1 MNPGR
6 TSRFTGR
13 RTVVLL
19 TLLGA
24 GLVLLAG
31 TRTWATVTVDGAL
44 PGLTTLT
51 LTGGRAAP
59 ALIPVALAAAAGAIV
74 LATSAR
80 IARLAVAVGLV
91 LAGAAVAVN
100 AARFAVDPDG
110 AAGAAVSANL
120 GVFDDGSS
128 RANGRSAIL
137 YGSSDVN
144 FTVWPW
150 VAVVGGGLIL
160 LVGVLTMIGGRGWSG
175 PSRRYERAAGPGA
188 VPGDSPVPT
197 DRTDPTHPSD
207 VVAGQRSAAVTVGR
221 TGSSADTPA
230 ATWDAL
236 SRGEDP
242 TSSPEEPT

>member
-6 TSRFTGR
+6 TSRLTGR

-31 TRTWATVTVDGAL
+31 TRTWATVKVDGAL

-80 IARLAVAVGLV
+80 IARFAVAAGLV
-91 LAGAAVAVN
+91 LTGAAVAVD

-110 AAGAAVSANL
+110 AASAAVSANL
-120 GVFDDGSS
+120 GLFDDGSS

-137 YGSSDVN
+137 YGYSDVD
-144 FTVWPW
+144 FTFWPW

-160 LVGVLTMIGGRGWSG
+160 LVGVLTTIGGRAWSG
-175 PSRRYERAAGPGA
+175 PSRRYERAPGPGA
-188 VPGDSPVPT
+188 VPPGSAVRSDLTEPT
-197 DRTDPTHPSD
+197 GSI
-207 VVAGQRSAAVTVGR
+207 AGQRSAPVAAGR
-221 TGSSADTPA
+221 PGSSPAETPA

>member
-1 MNPGR
+1 VSLGR

-31 TRTWATVTVDGAL
+31 TRTWATVRVDGAL
-44 PGLTTLT
+44 PGLVTATLA
-51 LTGGRAAP
+51 GRRAAP
-59 ALIPVALAAAAGAIV
+59 AQIPVALAAAAGAIV

-80 IARLAVAVGLV
+80 VARFIVAVGLI
-91 LAGAAVAVN
+91 LAGAAVAVT

-110 AAGAAVSANL
+110 AAETAVSASL

-128 RANGRSAIL
+128 RGRGATL
-137 YGSSDVN
+137 YDYSDVN
-144 FTVWPW
+144 FTIWPW
-150 VAVVGGGLIL
+150 VAVAGGGLIL
-160 LVGVLTMIGGRGWSG
+160 LVGVLTMIGGRAWSG
-175 PSRRYERAAGPGA
+175 PSRRYERAAPVPPDSPISTDHADPRHPTGA
-188 VPGDSPVPT
+188 VV
-197 DRTDPTHPSD
+197 
-207 VVAGQRSAAVTVGR
+207 GQRSASP
-221 TGSSADTPA
+221 TGSATETPA

-242 TSSPEEPT
+242 TSSPDEPT